1 MNGVYFPFHLS
12 PSCGAYAPQDGMLFV
27 LQSFVFICLALC
39 GYHEYVRFQHAYEIT
54 DQQMLE
60 HVRALQTSACAQET
74 VRSVEYKG
82 TVVDCNVLRIIVQR
96 PVYQQAFVLW
106 WHTGVWMDVWKR
118 VVGNTAIVVFL
129 LCVAMYIGFN
139 SVSSYWMTTRMQD
152 MWFKISSSSS
162 KDDPPEAMA
171 RVRAIASGEPRALS
185 MTPSAVPTYQ
195 PSLNR
200 KVLLHHRN

>member
-1 MNGVYFPFHLS
+1 
-12 PSCGAYAPQDGMLFV
+12 MLLV

-152 MWFKISSSSS
+152 MWFKMSS
-162 KDDPPEAMA
+162 PEPSA
-171 RVRAIASGEPRALS
+171 RERALGSGGDEKAVPRVLS
-185 MTPSAVPTYQ
+185 MATSALPTYQ
-195 PSLNR
+195 PSPNR

>member
-1 MNGVYFPFHLS
+1 MI
-12 PSCGAYAPQDGMLFV
+12 V
-27 LQSFVFICLALC
+27 LHFLALLCLSFC

-60 HVRALQTSACAQET
+60 HERALRTSACVQET

-118 VVGNTAIVVFL
+118 IVGNTAIVVFL
-129 LCVAMYIGFN
+129 LCVAIYVGFN
-139 SVSSYWMTTRMQD
+139 AVASYWTTTRMQD

-162 KDDPPEAMA
+162 SSKEEDPTTLQTM
-171 RVRAIASGEPRALS
+171 PRARGIAFGEEGEREKVRPIS
-185 MTPSAVPTYQ
+185 MTTSALPTYHQ
-195 PSLNR
+195 PHR
-200 KVLLHHRN
+200 KVLLHKMPAY

>member
-1 MNGVYFPFHLS
+1 
-12 PSCGAYAPQDGMLFV
+12 MLV
-27 LQSFVFICLALC
+27 LQSLAFICIALC

-60 HVRALQTSACAQET
+60 HVRALQTSACVQET

-129 LCVAMYIGFN
+129 LCVAMYVG
-139 SVSSYWMTTRMQD
+139 
-152 MWFKISSSSS
+152 KI
-162 KDDPPEAMA
+162 KITETF
-171 RVRAIASGEPRALS
+171 RYRGIRAAQGPHETSREGRTNTSEKRLR
-185 MTPSAVPTYQ
+185 
-195 PSLNR
+195 NFD
-200 KVLLHHRN
+200 LH